1 MFDTLAVAQQLA
13 RGGVARGQ
21 AEAIAGAIHE
31 AVQQGDSVTADQFK
45 AGVAELRTEIAGLD
59 KRLSAEIAGVRTDVA
74 NLDKRLSAEIAGV
87 RTDVANLD
95 KRLSAEIAGVR
106 TDVAN
111 LDKRL
116 SAEIAG
122 VRTDVA
128 NLDKRLAT
136 QIATVETRLL
146 RWMVGAVFAAASLSG
161 GILAAL
167 LRLAG

>member
-13 RGGVARGQ
+13 RGGGARDQ
-21 AEAIAGAIHE
+21 AEAIAEAIHE
-31 AVQQGDSVTADQFK
+31 AVQQGDSVTADQFR
-45 AGVAELRTEIAGLD
+45 AGVAELRTEI
-59 KRLSAEIAGVRTDVA
+59 
-74 NLDKRLSAEIAGV
+74 
-87 RTDVANLD
+87 
-95 KRLSAEIAGVR
+95 
-106 TDVAN
+106 
-111 LDKRL
+111 
-116 SAEIAG
+116 
-122 VRTDVA
+122 A

>member
-31 AVQQGDSVTADQFK
+31 AVQEGDSVTADQFK
-45 AGVAELRTEIAGLD
+45 AGVAELRTEIAG
-59 KRLSAEIAGVRTDVA
+59 
-74 NLDKRLSAEIAGV
+74 
-87 RTDVANLD
+87 LD

>member
-1 MFDTLAVAQQLA
+1 MLDMLAVAQQLA

-45 AGVAELRTEIAGLD
+45 GGVAELRTEIAGLD

-74 NLDKRLSAEIAGV
+74 NPDKRLSITEIAGL
-87 RTDVANLD
+87 RTDVANL
-95 KRLSAEIAGVR
+95 G
-106 TDVAN
+106 
-111 LDKRL
+111 
-116 SAEIAG
+116 
-122 VRTDVA
+122 
-128 NLDKRLAT
+128 KRLAT

-146 RWMVGAVFAAASLSG
+146 RWMVGAVFAAAALSG

>member
-1 MFDTLAVAQQLA
+1 MLDTLAVAQQLA
-13 RGGVARGQ
+13 RSGVARGQ
-21 AEAIAGAIHE
+21 AEAIAGAIHK

-74 NLDKRLSAEIAGV
+74 NPDKRLSITEIAGL
-87 RTDVANLD
+87 RTDVANL
-95 KRLSAEIAGVR
+95 G
-106 TDVAN
+106 
-111 LDKRL
+111 
-116 SAEIAG
+116 
-122 VRTDVA
+122 
-128 NLDKRLAT
+128 KRLAT

>member
-1 MFDTLAVAQQLA
+1 MLDTPAVAQQLA

-74 NLDKRLSAEIAGV
+74 NPDKRLSITEIAGL
-87 RTDVANLD
+87 RTDVANL
-95 KRLSAEIAGVR
+95 G
-106 TDVAN
+106 
-111 LDKRL
+111 
-116 SAEIAG
+116 
-122 VRTDVA
+122 
-128 NLDKRLAT
+128 KRLAT

-146 RWMVGAVFAAASLSG
+146 RWMVGAVFAAAALSG

>member
-13 RGGVARGQ
+13 RGGGARDQ
-21 AEAIAGAIHE
+21 AEAIAE
-31 AVQQGDSVTADQFK
+31 AVQQGDSVTSDQFR
-45 AGVAELRTEIAGLD
+45 AGVAELRTEI
-59 KRLSAEIAGVRTDVA
+59 
-74 NLDKRLSAEIAGV
+74 
-87 RTDVANLD
+87 
-95 KRLSAEIAGVR
+95 
-106 TDVAN
+106 
-111 LDKRL
+111 
-116 SAEIAG
+116 
-122 VRTDVA
+122 A

>member
-13 RGGVARGQ
+13 RGGVARDQ
-21 AEAIAGAIHE
+21 AEVIAEVIHE

-59 KRLSAEIAGVRTDVA
+59 KRLAAEIAGVRTDVA
-74 NLDKRLSAEIAGV
+74 NLDKRLA
-87 RTDVANLD
+87 
-95 KRLSAEIAGVR
+95 
-106 TDVAN
+106 
-111 LDKRL
+111 
-116 SAEIAG
+116 AEIAG

-136 QIATVETRLL
+136 QLATVETRLL

>member
-1 MFDTLAVAQQLA
+1 MLDTLAVAQQLA

-21 AEAIAGAIHE
+21 AEAIAGAIHK

-59 KRLSAEIAGVRTDVA
+59 KRLSITEIAGLRTDVANPDKRLSITEIAGLRTDVA
-74 NLDKRLSAEIAGV
+74 NLG
-87 RTDVANLD
+87 
-95 KRLSAEIAGVR
+95 
-106 TDVAN
+106 
-111 LDKRL
+111 
-116 SAEIAG
+116 
-122 VRTDVA
+122 
-128 NLDKRLAT
+128 KRLAT

>member
-95 KRLSAEIAGVR
+95 KRLS
-106 TDVAN
+106 
-111 LDKRL
+111 
-116 SAEIAG
+116 
-122 VRTDVA
+122 
-128 NLDKRLAT
+128 T

>member
-1 MFDTLAVAQQLA
+1 MTLSPLPTRLCVDFYVLCSGMLDTLAVAQQLA

-45 AGVAELRTEIAGLD
+45 AGVAELRAEIAGFD

-95 KRLSAEIAGVR
+95 KRLS
-106 TDVAN
+106 
-111 LDKRL
+111 
-116 SAEIAG
+116 
-122 VRTDVA
+122 
-128 NLDKRLAT
+128 T

>member
-45 AGVAELRTEIAGLD
+45 AGVAELRIEITG
-59 KRLSAEIAGVRTDVA
+59 
-74 NLDKRLSAEIAGV
+74 
-87 RTDVANLD
+87 
-95 KRLSAEIAGVR
+95 
-106 TDVAN
+106 

>member
-13 RGGVARGQ
+13 RGGVARDQ
-21 AEAIAGAIHE
+21 AEAIAGAIHK

-45 AGVAELRTEIAGLD
+45 AGVAELRTEI
-59 KRLSAEIAGVRTDVA
+59 
-74 NLDKRLSAEIAGV
+74 
-87 RTDVANLD
+87 
-95 KRLSAEIAGVR
+95 
-106 TDVAN
+106 
-111 LDKRL
+111 
-116 SAEIAG
+116 
-122 VRTDVA
+122 A

-146 RWMVGAVFAAASLSG
+146 RWMVGAVFAAASLAG

>member
-1 MFDTLAVAQQLA
+1 MLDTLAVAQQLA

-95 KRLSAEIAGVR
+95 KRLS
-106 TDVAN
+106 
-111 LDKRL
+111 
-116 SAEIAG
+116 
-122 VRTDVA
+122 
-128 NLDKRLAT
+128 T

>member
-1 MFDTLAVAQQLA
+1 MLDTLAVAQQLA

-59 KRLSAEIAGVRTDVA
+59 KRLSAEIAGVRTDLANPGKRLSAEIAGLRTDLA
-74 NLDKRLSAEIAGV
+74 NLGKHLSAEIAGV

-95 KRLSAEIAGVR
+95 KRLS
-106 TDVAN
+106 
-111 LDKRL
+111 
-116 SAEIAG
+116 
-122 VRTDVA
+122 
-128 NLDKRLAT
+128 T
-136 QIATVETRLL
+136 QIATAETRLL

>member
-1 MFDTLAVAQQLA
+1 MLIYVLCSGMFDTLAVAQQLA

-45 AGVAELRTEIAGLD
+45 AGVAELRIEITG
-59 KRLSAEIAGVRTDVA
+59 
-74 NLDKRLSAEIAGV
+74 
-87 RTDVANLD
+87 LD